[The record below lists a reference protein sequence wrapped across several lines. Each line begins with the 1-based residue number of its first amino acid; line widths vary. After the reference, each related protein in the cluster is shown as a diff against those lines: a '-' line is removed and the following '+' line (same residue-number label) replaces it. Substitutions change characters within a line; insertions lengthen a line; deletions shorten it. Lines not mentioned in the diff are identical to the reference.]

1 MGEGGRTV
9 QGLSGSTASMRQS
22 GFCCMHAICRSIVS
36 TSGVASRQTIWQL
49 SCIEYGEGG
58 EVEHE
63 SSTRFERSCKDT
75 GPREYLCVE
84 ILAAVR
90 PNRMGRRR
98 EPYPHGILVCL

>member
-1 MGEGGRTV
+1 MGGGGRAV

-22 GFCCMHAICRSIVS
+22 GFCCMHAICRSLFS

-63 SSTRFERSCKDT
+63 SSTRFERSGKDA

-98 EPYPHGILVCL
+98 EHSPQGLRCC